1 MIDWKKSL
9 ATLVLC
15 AAGTGAAIAQEPIKL
30 GGLLETS
37 GFIASLGQPALEGA
51 QLAVEQVN
59 AAGGIN
65 GRKVELVNLNTESD
79 NTKTVSALRR
89 LISQEKVVGIVGP
102 SSSGSNFAIVDAVER
117 AKVPMIGIG
126 ATRGIVLPP
135 EQRRYSFLAPLTDVV
150 VETVM
155 LEDMRARGITR
166 IAMLHSDVA
175 FGTSAR
181 DTLLQLA
188 GKHGITVVSTEVF
201 GNADTDM
208 TPQLTKIRG
217 TEAQAVVIWA
227 TGPGLAIST
236 KNYRA
241 LGLKQP
247 LYLTHAANDFN
258 YLRLAGEA
266 ANGALL
272 PSSKIYVTAELPAG
286 DAQKPVLEQFVK
298 AYEAKYGKQ
307 PATFAGNGY
316 DAAMLLMNAVRK
328 AGDQPGAVRDALE
341 QVNNYVGVTAV
352 YAYGPEDHFGTK
364 PESVQMLVVDE
375 GKFKLAP
382 KAAN

>member
-15 AAGTGAAIAQEPIKL
+15 AAGAGAAIAQEPIKL

-188 GKHGITVVSTEVF
+188 PKHGITVVSTEVF

-328 AGDQPGAVRDALE
+328 AGDQPSAVRDALE
-341 QVNNYVGVTAV
+341 QVSNYVGVTAV

-364 PESVQMLVVDE
+364 PESVQMLVVDN
-375 GKFKLAP
+375 GKFKLAA